1 MVKYASEIIFTKDTP
16 YLTREGELWD
26 VFCEDL
32 SENWLRYNG
41 TALYFPNDKQIT
53 LDTDWYAIQY
63 MILNCQ
69 LFLCVVSTWS
79 SMSKLMI
86 SLIFL
91 CSDHTRGLF
100 Y

>member
-1 MVKYASEIIFTKDTP
+1 MTMKLVRYASEIIFTKDTP

-53 LDTDWYAIQY
+53 LDTDMPSNIRYSIA
-63 MILNCQ
+63 NCFFVS
-69 LFLCVVSTWS
+69 FLHDLPCQN
-79 SMSKLMI
+79 
-86 SLIFL
+86 
-91 CSDHTRGLF
+91 
-100 Y
+100 